1 MEAHDDAGGNED
13 SDEDDDSDI
22 PEIGGLEFV
31 VGVCR
36 YLWAFLASAGVVIV
50 HDNFKVE
57 EMFVETDVCDKSV
70 GSVRKKN
77 LIKINVIYIMFLI

>member
-13 SDEDDDSDI
+13 SEEDDDSDI
-22 PEIGGLEFV
+22 IPEIGGIEFV

-36 YLWAFLASAGVVIV
+36 DLWAFLASVNVVIV
-50 HDNFKVE
+50 HDNFKFE

-70 GSVRKKN
+70 GSEKR
-77 LIKINVIYIMFLI
+77 IKIRYINQF